1 MVGASLA
8 VPSERQGAIAGLI
21 AAMQGV
27 ALVVTPAVDA
37 ALYGIDRS
45 LPFACLAAVLCL
57 LAVFFALPSF
67 LVARRDWH

>member
-1 MVGASLA
+1 MA
-8 VPSERQGAIAGLI
+8 VPSERQGAVAGLI
-21 AAMQGV
+21 ATMQGV
-27 ALVVTPAVDA
+27 ALVVTPAVSA

-45 LPFACLAAVLCL
+45 LPLACLAALLCV

>member
-1 MVGASLA
+1 
-8 VPSERQGAIAGLI
+8 
-21 AAMQGV
+21 MQGV
-27 ALVVTPAVDA
+27 ALVVTPAVST

-45 LPFACLAAVLCL
+45 LPFACLAALLCE